1 MKCDKPTLNIAVL
14 SKKYKCD
21 VNKIIR
27 YWKNDKS
34 DFEVSHALG
43 IDTIKLMTIRQEIT
57 SLYEK
62 ERQQRLKKERVAGLV
77 FTDKVF

>member
-1 MKCDKPTLNIAVL
+1 MKRNKSPLNTTAL

-21 VNKIIR
+21 INKIIR
-27 YWKNDKS
+27 FWKNDKS

-43 IDTIKLMTIRQEIT
+43 IDSIKLLTIRQEIT

-62 ERQQRLKKERVAGLV
+62 ERQQRLKKERVASLV
-77 FTDKVF
+77 FTDKG